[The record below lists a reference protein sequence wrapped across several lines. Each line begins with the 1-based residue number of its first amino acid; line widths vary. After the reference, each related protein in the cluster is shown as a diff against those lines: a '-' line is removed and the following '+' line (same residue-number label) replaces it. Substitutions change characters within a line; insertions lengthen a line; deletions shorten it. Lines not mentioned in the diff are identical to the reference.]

1 MIDYLD
7 IRTICHSSFSEEEKA
22 TRKAEITPFNR
33 DLLMDLPSQVRDIM
47 DQLYWSYKDQPWF
60 EEAWEKYRE
69 HVLDAGLG
77 GKIKMPGF
85 VFNEYIDRYV
95 DEQEKRR
102 NKELAHMDACDI
114 DELYHHGIKGQRWGV
129 RRYQNEDGSL
139 TEEGKERYSNNGE
152 KVFTNNKMADEYCEH
167 LNKNGKYYRRY
178 YANGLL
184 KTEYHISEMSE
195 EDAKKQLYKNE
206 YDRQTK
212 NIEKYHNQANH
223 SDDLVD
229 EYLEHHGVKG
239 QKWGIR
245 RYQNDDGT
253 LTAEGRK
260 RYGVDN
266 LADMSKEQRKLYEQ
280 DRRESLKSAKAD
292 IKRQG
297 LKTNYIGGTKN
308 LERLNRGADM
318 IRSKYGQLT
327 LDDFAA
333 DESKKATRVAI
344 GTSLVAMLASFG
356 GMALMIKATS

>member
-7 IRTICHSSFSEEEKA
+7 IRAICHSSFSEEEKA
-22 TRKAEITPFNR
+22 RRKAELKPLNHDF
-33 DLLMDLPSQVRDIM
+33 LMDLPSQVRDIM
-47 DQLYWSYKDQPWF
+47 EQLCWSYKDQPWF

-114 DELYHHGIKGQRWGV
+114 DELYHHGVKGQR
-129 RRYQNEDGSL
+129 
-139 TEEGKERYSNNGE
+139 
-152 KVFTNNKMADEYCEH
+152 
-167 LNKNGKYYRRY
+167 
-178 YANGLL
+178 
-184 KTEYHISEMSE
+184 
-195 EDAKKQLYKNE
+195 
-206 YDRQTK
+206 
-212 NIEKYHNQANH
+212 
-223 SDDLVD
+223 
-229 EYLEHHGVKG
+229 
-239 QKWGIR
+239 WGIR

-344 GTSLVAMLASFG
+344 GTSVVAMLASVG
-356 GMALMIKATS
+356 GMALMIKAAS